1 MLRAVFLYMV
11 QAQPLSSQKM
21 GEKLMFYL
29 QINLVL
35 ELRFVSWKDG
45 SVFKVLA
52 RKARGP

>member
-1 MLRAVFLYMV
+1 
-11 QAQPLSSQKM
+11 M
-21 GEKLMFYL
+21 GEKLKFYL